1 MPKNHGSLGRL
12 PRPNPKTA
20 ARLKRLTEEVRKSAG
35 KPMSKAQRD
44 RQVLSWVYGQLPARL
59 GITMEQVKEFLK
71 DEL

>member
-1 MPKNHGSLGRL
+1 
-12 PRPNPKTA
+12 
-20 ARLKRLTEEVRKSAG
+20 
-35 KPMSKAQRD
+35 MSKAQRD

>member
-12 PRPNPKTA
+12 PRPNPETA

-44 RQVLSWVYGQLPARL
+44 RQVISWVYGQLPARL
-59 GITMEQVKEFLK
+59 GITMEQVEEFLK